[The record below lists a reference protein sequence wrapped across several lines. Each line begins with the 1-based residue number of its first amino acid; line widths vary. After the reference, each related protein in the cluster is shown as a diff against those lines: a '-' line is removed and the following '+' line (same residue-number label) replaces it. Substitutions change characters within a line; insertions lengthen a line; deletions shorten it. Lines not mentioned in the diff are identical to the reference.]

1 MRGLSDKDV
10 KQSILDALETIQP
23 PSKWREALIYFS
35 IGLAG
40 GVGVGIL
47 ISFMR

>member
-1 MRGLSDKDV
+1 MRGLSDRDV
-10 KQSILDALETIQP
+10 KQSILDAIEAIQP
-23 PSKWREALIYFS
+23 PTKWREALIYFAV
-35 IGLAG
+35 GLAG